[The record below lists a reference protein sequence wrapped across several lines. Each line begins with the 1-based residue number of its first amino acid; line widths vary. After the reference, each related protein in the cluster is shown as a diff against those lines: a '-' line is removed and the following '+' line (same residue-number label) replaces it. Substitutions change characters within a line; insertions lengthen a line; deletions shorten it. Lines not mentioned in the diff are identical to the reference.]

1 MLAYICMHD
10 VSIDLQAGILYNH
23 SIRNMDIGSQLIH
36 RHRAHKY
43 QDTGNICI
51 KGKAI
56 TVLACYGKDS
66 VCPLFTNVRSIK
78 GHQTLPQCAF
88 IYVLVVLLPHIFCTW
103 IKGTLGLTSIQD
115 TVLP

>member
-23 SIRNMDIGSQLIH
+23 SIRNMDIRSQLIH

-43 QDTGNICI
+43 QDTGNIRI

-78 GHQTLPQCAF
+78 GHQILPQCAF

-103 IKGTLGLTSIQD
+103 IKDILGLTSIQD

>member
-1 MLAYICMHD
+1 
-10 VSIDLQAGILYNH
+10 
-23 SIRNMDIGSQLIH
+23 MDIGSQLIH

-43 QDTGNICI
+43 QDTGNTRI

-78 GHQTLPQCAF
+78 GHQTPRNAPF
-88 IYVLVVLLPHIFCTW
+88 ILLY
-103 IKGTLGLTSIQD
+103 
-115 TVLP
+115 